1 MAQIYTIRE
10 LSEKLHP
17 IFTAAPIYKAI
28 LFGSY
33 AKELASITSDV
44 DIYIDSR
51 GELRGLK
58 FYGVL
63 EDMVETLDKTVDLF
77 DATEVRQG
85 SPIENEIIQK
95 GVVLFER

>member
-1 MAQIYTIRE
+1 MTKTYTIRE
-10 LSEKLHP
+10 LSEKLYP
-17 IFTAAPIYKAI
+17 IFISAPIYKAI

-33 AKELASITSDV
+33 AKGLASENSDV

-51 GELRGLK
+51 GELRGLH

-63 EDMVETLDKTVDLF
+63 EDMVEVLDKTVDLF
-77 DATEVRQG
+77 EASEIRQG
-85 SPIENEIIQK
+85 SPIENDIMQQ